1 MRLSNSKKLGTKMLS
16 RFAPNDIVPLR
27 QVNPA
32 GSDAGRILA

>member
-1 MRLSNSKKLGTKMLS
+1 MLS

-32 GSDAGRILA
+32 GSDASRILRFWDAATYT